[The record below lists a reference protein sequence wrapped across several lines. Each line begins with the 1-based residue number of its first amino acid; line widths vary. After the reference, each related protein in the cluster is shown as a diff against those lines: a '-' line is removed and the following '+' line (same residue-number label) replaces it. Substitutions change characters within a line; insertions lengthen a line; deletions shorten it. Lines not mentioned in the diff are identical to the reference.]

1 MLLWWLTSSR
11 NISASVADVL
21 GDPGNRVFISPV
33 SAIEVAIKHRLGKL
47 PLGETLVPKFRSI
60 IEERGFVALTIMVE
74 DMLRAGSYP
83 AAHRDPFDRLL
94 AAQAELHDLILVT
107 RDHEFAD
114 FPCRTLW

>member
-11 NISASVADVL
+11 NISAPVADAL
-21 GDPGNRVFISPV
+21 GDGANRVFISPV
-33 SAIEVAIKHRLGKL
+33 SAIEIAIKHRLGKL
-47 PLGETLVPKFRSI
+47 PLGDALVPKFRSI
-60 IEERGFVALTIMVE
+60 IEDRGFMPLTIMVE

-94 AAQAELHDLILVT
+94 AAQAELHDLVLVT
-107 RDHEFAD
+107 RDHEFSG